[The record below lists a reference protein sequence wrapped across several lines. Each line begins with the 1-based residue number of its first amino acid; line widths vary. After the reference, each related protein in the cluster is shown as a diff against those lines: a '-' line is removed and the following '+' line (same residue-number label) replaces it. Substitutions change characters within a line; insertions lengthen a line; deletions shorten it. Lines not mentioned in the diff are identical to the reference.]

1 MNWKKLES
9 IADLE
14 AAIDASNNQAVA
26 LFKHSTRCPVSSMAK
41 RLVERDW
48 NLDIDAYYLDLIAHR
63 DVSNAIAERLE
74 VAHQSPQMIVVKD
87 EKAVYNASHES
98 IKVAGMAEAL

>member
-14 AAIDASNNQAVA
+14 AALEASNNQAVA

-41 RLVERDW
+41 RLVESDW
-48 NLDIDAYYLDLIAHR
+48 NLAIDAFIG
-63 DVSNAIAERLE
+63 
-74 VAHQSPQMIVVKD
+74 K
-87 EKAVYNASHES
+87 
-98 IKVAGMAEAL
+98 

>member
-14 AAIDASNNQAVA
+14 AALEASNNKAVA

-41 RLVERDW
+41 RLVESDW
-48 NLDIDAYYLDLIAHR
+48 NLAIDAYFLDLIAHR
-63 DVSNAIAERLE
+63 DVSNAIAERLN
-74 VAHQSPQMIVVKD
+74 VRHQSPQMIVVKNGA
-87 EKAVYNASHES
+87 AVYDASHES
-98 IKVAGMAEAL
+98 IKVAAMAETL

>member
-14 AAIDASNNQAVA
+14 AALEASNQQAVA

-41 RLVERDW
+41 RLVEREWD
-48 NLDIDAYYLDLIAHR
+48 LDIDAYFLDLIAYR
-63 DVSNAIAERLE
+63 NVSNEIADRLN
-74 VAHQSPQMIVVKD
+74 VRHQSPQMIVVKNG
-87 EKAVYNASHES
+87 ESIYNASHES
-98 IKVAGMAEAL
+98 IQVAAIAGAL

>member
-14 AAIDASNNQAVA
+14 TALEASSNQTIA
-26 LFKHSTRCPVSSMAK
+26 LFKHSTRCSVSSMAK

-48 NLDIDAYYLDLIAHR
+48 NLAIDAYFLDLIAHR
-63 DVSNAIAERLE
+63 DVSDAIAQHLN
-74 VAHQSPQMIVVKD
+74 VPHQSPQIILVKD
-87 EKAVYNASHES
+87 KKAIYNASHES
-98 IKVAGMAEAL
+98 ITVASITEAL